1 MIDKLLQAAFF
12 IMAAFVIY
20 LSYTTFIHH
29 IRAATPPDKMA
40 METLKTLAAEQS
52 RTISEL
58 SKIASGHLSPA
69 VIIFLAVVLCGF
81 LLVLVALVLSHK
93 QKMETIMTQKQRQ
106 NEAFI
111 TSQDAYE
118 LLCADISGSG
128 GRRELTHQQQDWS
141 LAYPSDST
149 DFR

>member
-20 LSYTTFIHH
+20 LSYMTFINH
-29 IRAATPPDKMA
+29 IRDATPPDKIA
-40 METLKTLAAEQS
+40 METLKTLASEQS
-52 RTISEL
+52 RTILEL

-93 QKMETIMTQKQRQ
+93 QKMAKIMTQSQIRD
-106 NEAFI
+106 EVPI

-118 LLCADISGSG
+118 LLCADSSG